1 MMTSTTTTTTTGMA
15 LAIKPLSP
23 QADIILHYLKS
34 GRELTP
40 LIAHITLGIASLT
53 SRMSE
58 LNAMRGDDGKHL
70 YRIDSEWRTDG
81 FERRYKAYWMVMS
94 GG

>member
-1 MMTSTTTTTTTGMA
+1 MTTLS
-15 LAIKPLSP
+15 KPLSP

-58 LNAMRGDDGKHL
+58 LNAMRGEDGKHL

-81 FERRYKAYWMVMS
+81 FERRYKTYWLVNA